1 MNPSTM
7 LPREVH
13 AKAEMKVELKC
24 RARAYLLFREATERM
39 LALISGR
46 PLSSSLND
54 GTGEIHASMVKNY
67 KKIENFV
74 SQCDWWIENKIKK
87 QKIFTEQCKKIKSK
101 FQITKNIDH
110 NDKKK
115 IKKTSPSINAASLT
129 VRNTTS
135 AKTNKKKENKNKEET
150 AMEKYTYPK
159 VSIHS
164 ALSQLYVLMKEMVV
178 MENCA
183 SVLQRKYRG
192 HRGYLMFRAMKSIQV
207 IARVTKE
214 YMYENDPYRDKVQ
227 EYVQKQRQKEFQE
240 WMLHSVQEYRTNVS
254 RAKC

>member
-1 MNPSTM
+1 M
-7 LPREVH
+7 
-13 AKAEMKVELKC
+13 
-24 RARAYLLFREATERM
+24 
-39 LALISGR
+39 
-46 PLSSSLND
+46 SSSLND
-54 GTGEIHASMVKNY
+54 GTGEIHGSMVKNY
-67 KKIENFV
+67 KKIDNFV

-101 FQITKNIDH
+101 FQITKNIDQD
-110 NDKKK
+110 DKKN
-115 IKKTSPSINAASLT
+115 KKT

-135 AKTNKKKENKNKEET
+135 SAKTNKTKQNKNKEET

>member
-1 MNPSTM
+1 
-7 LPREVH
+7 
-13 AKAEMKVELKC
+13 
-24 RARAYLLFREATERM
+24 
-39 LALISGR
+39 
-46 PLSSSLND
+46 
-54 GTGEIHASMVKNY
+54 
-67 KKIENFV
+67 
-74 SQCDWWIENKIKK
+74 
-87 QKIFTEQCKKIKSK
+87 
-101 FQITKNIDH
+101 
-110 NDKKK
+110 KKK

-135 AKTNKKKENKNKEET
+135 TSKTNKTKENKEET

-254 RAKC
+254 RAKF